1 MAGAVDACVHC
12 GFCLAACP
20 TYLTLGNELD
30 SPRGRIVLMKGV
42 LEDELS
48 LDEVLPHVDRCLGCL
63 GCVSACPS
71 GVQYGELLIPFRE
84 KVEKERTRSLMER
97 LTRWMIGMTLPYPA
111 RFRAGA
117 ILGRFG
123 KPFSALLPRSMRAML
138 ELLPSSLPTPYR
150 VPAKVAAEGER
161 RGKVALLAGCAQQ
174 VLAPGINRSTVAVL
188 ARNGVEIVTP
198 PEQGCCGALA
208 LHTGEADS
216 ARALARRN
224 LEAFTLGEVDALI
237 TNAAGCGSGIHD
249 YPLLFAGKAEE
260 ERAKALTAKTQD
272 ISAYLAKLG
281 VAKAPPL
288 SRELVVAYHDAC
300 HLAHAQGV
308 RAAPRTLLS
317 AIPGVK
323 LVPIPDGEICCGS
336 AGSYNIEQ
344 PDIADQLGRRK
355 AEAVLSTGAE
365 VIVTGNIG
373 CSTQI
378 QTHLRKLGRPLRVM
392 HTVELLDWA
401 YRGGSWAELE
411 SS

>member
-42 LEDELS
+42 LEGDLG

-63 GCVSACPS
+63 GCVTACPS

-84 KVEKERTRSLMER
+84 KVERERKRSLMER
-97 LTRWMIGMTLPYPA
+97 LTRMMIGMTLPYPA

-123 KPFSALLPRSMRAML
+123 KPFAGILPRSMRAML
-138 ELLPSSLPTPYR
+138 ELLPSSLPARYK
-150 VPAKVAAEGER
+150 VPPVVSAEGTK
-161 RGKVALLAGCAQQ
+161 RGRVALLAGCAQQ

-188 ARNGVEIVTP
+188 ARNGVEVVTP

-208 LHTGEADS
+208 LHTGEADD
-216 ARALARRN
+216 ARKLARRN
-224 LEAFTLGEVDALI
+224 LEAFDLTTVDALI

-249 YPLLFAGKAEE
+249 YPLLFAGTKEE
-260 ERAKALTAKTQD
+260 DQASALTAKTQD
-272 ISAYLAKLG
+272 VSAYLARLG
-281 VAKAPPL
+281 VLPPPAL

-308 RAAPRTLLS
+308 RSAPRELLS
-317 AIPGVK
+317 AIPGVR
-323 LVPIPDGEICCGS
+323 LIPIPDGEICCGS
-336 AGSYNIEQ
+336 AGTYNIEQ
-344 PDIADQLGRRK
+344 PEIAADLGRRK
-355 AEAVLSTGAE
+355 AEAVLATGAE

-373 CSTQI
+373 CATQL
-378 QTHLRKLGRPLRVM
+378 QTHLRKLGRPLPVM
-392 HTVELLDWA
+392 HTIELLDWA
-401 YRGGSWAELE
+401 YRGGKWNELE
-411 SS
+411 GT

>member
-42 LEDELS
+42 LEEELS
-48 LDEVLPHVDRCLGCL
+48 LNEVLPHVDRCLGCL

-84 KVEKERTRSLMER
+84 KVERERKRSLMER

-117 ILGRFG
+117 VLGRFG
-123 KPFSALLPRSMRAML
+123 KPFAGLLPRSMRAML
-138 ELLPSSLPTPYR
+138 ELLPASLPTPYH
-150 VPAKVAAEGER
+150 VPAEVAAEGER

-188 ARNGVEIVTP
+188 AKNGVEVVTP
-198 PEQGCCGALA
+198 ADQGCCGALA

-216 ARALARRN
+216 ARKLARRN
-224 LEAFTLGEVDALI
+224 LDAFDLDEVDALI

-249 YPLLFAGKAEE
+249 YPLLFAGRPEE
-260 ERAKALTAKTQD
+260 EKAKALTARTLD

-281 VAKAPPL
+281 VAKTPPL
-288 SRELVVAYHDAC
+288 GRELVVAYHDAC

-308 RAAPRTLLS
+308 RAAPRTLLA
-317 AIPGVK
+317 AIPGVR

-344 PDIADQLGRRK
+344 PEIADQLGRRK

-373 CSTQI
+373 CATQI

-411 SS
+411 SY